1 MSTRK
6 AHTSTTTTVNNGGS
20 VVHAGSHTTGPLTAA
35 VAANVTDDLGGI
47 HGSTVVDKTVADDV
61 NKANTSALLAANVGY
76 QGDLYGTTNN
86 PSPPTR
92 SINKTT
98 TTRTRKEL
106 TSFRAGDFNMFT
118 GDFTSPPAV
127 ALDTY
132 NVAVTG
138 TTPLDQAANPTRAIP
153 GELTFRDG
161 SPNPASVDYEAKNG

>member
-6 AHTSTTTTVNNGGS
+6 AHTSTTTTVNNGGA

-35 VAANVTDDLGGI
+35 VAQNVTNDLGGI
-47 HGSTVVDKTVADDV
+47 HGSTVVDKDVADDV
-61 NKANTSALLAANVGY
+61 RKANVATTLAANTPY
-76 QGDLYGTTNN
+76 AGDYYGTSSN

-106 TSFRAGDFNMFT
+106 TSFRAGNFNMFT

-132 NVAVTG
+132 NVAVSG
-138 TTPLDQAANPTRAIP
+138 DTPLDQAANPTRAIP

-161 SPNPASVDYEAKNG
+161 SPNPTSVDYEAKNG